1 MPAEKETA
9 KPAPDDT
16 RKVKQIGRYIVA
28 DPNICHGRLTFR
40 GTRVFVSDILEDV
53 EAGLPFDMIAENWHG
68 LSIEAIKEAV
78 RLARLTFI
86 EHASEYSP
94 ERKAG

>member
-1 MPAEKETA
+1 MPAKKKATQPPTDEA
-9 KPAPDDT
+9 

-53 EAGLPFDMIAENWHG
+53 EAGTPFDMIASNWHD
-68 LSIEAIKEAV
+68 LPVEAIKEAV
-78 RLARLTFI
+78 RLARQTFI